1 MFAIFVSGSCH
12 FQLRSLL
19 QLLLLSRMPPLLTRK
34 VVLAA
39 RALAPAPTLASL
51 ASLPTPLHVL
61 PAPATPLAAAAPLA
75 AQLAVLTLGKSAV
88 AAAAPVGQ
96 GGINGGCPTPQ
107 PMRRRP

>member
-1 MFAIFVSGSCH
+1 
-12 FQLRSLL
+12 
-19 QLLLLSRMPPLLTRK
+19 MPPLLTRK

-61 PAPATPLAAAAPLA
+61 PAPAAPPAPAAAPLA
-75 AQLAVLTLGKSAV
+75 APLAVLTLGKSAV